1 VDPADLLGQ
10 PGVAAGLARRQ
21 SPVGRAVG
29 AGCDRPPERGQGLAD
44 RLDAEQVLVLVDVGH
59 ERCCGRSVKSVQG
72 AVSGP
77 STGPFPWTASRT
89 RRATFIATGAPQA
102 LRWFMFACRQVA
114 CSQGEGVVDP

>member
-1 VDPADLLGQ
+1 MFVNEPHD
-10 PGVAAGLARRQ
+10 RRR
-21 SPVGRAVG
+21 VG
-29 AGCDRPPERGQGLAD
+29 
-44 RLDAEQVLVLVDVGH
+44 
-59 ERCCGRSVKSVQG
+59 SVKSVQG

-114 CSQGEGVVDP
+114 CGQGGGGRSPVAVACGADLLRVEQFPVLAFRPPSAAAVAVA